1 MGEVYRVDDLR
12 LGQPVALK
20 FLPTDLQ
27 SNPDRL
33 ERLYNEVR
41 MARQISHPNVCRVH
55 DVGEVDGQSFLSM
68 EYVDGE
74 NLASL
79 LRRIGRLPQGKALE
93 IARQLCSGLAAAHE
107 KSVLHRDLKPE
118 NVMVDGKGQVRI
130 TDFGLSG
137 IAGSFE
143 GEDVRSGTPTYMS
156 PEQLSGQAVEPRSDV
171 YALGLVLYELFTGRR
186 AFEGR
191 TLQELVRKHLET
203 PPVPPSVVAEGLDP
217 GIERTILR
225 CLEKDPQS
233 RPSSA
238 RAVLAALGGADPLA
252 AALAA
257 GETPSPELVAAAGAN
272 RGLSARAG
280 VLAVGGAL
288 VLSILALRLSLFT
301 SLLHIVPL
309 PKSTTALEYR
319 AKSILQSLGYPEEAA
334 DQDRGFTID
343 DDHLSWVAA
352 RDTTPGRWDALRT
365 GRPSPIHFWYRQ
377 SQTPMVSLL
386 LVASVTPGSPPAIE
400 SGMRGIELDSEGR
413 LESFYSVTPQLESTT
428 EDAASPADY
437 KVLLKEAGFD
447 EATLQPSTPRW
458 TAPFFVDGRA
468 AWDAILPS
476 GLKAHL
482 EGASYRGRPVFFET
496 VMPWTEPDRM
506 PTSLISPRLQALQV
520 LGCTFLV
527 LVLGSAIFL
536 ARRNSRLGRV
546 DSRGAA
552 RLAAYVLLSMGSVW
566 ALEAHHVARLDL
578 ELGVLAQGAGLTV
591 SLAALVWVIYLA
603 LEPPVRRRAPL
614 RIVSWSRLV
623 AGQIKDPL
631 VGRDILL
638 GCFWGALRAL
648 LAQGSRTI
656 PRSLGMPP
664 PPPWHP
670 NLDALVGAKV
680 AFGDLVGSQFG
691 VIAAMMGILLLVV
704 VFQSILRREWAAAI
718 VVTLLMSAQY
728 LLGLGAEA
736 PNPLGWIFYV
746 AYGLLA
752 PAMTV
757 FVLLRE
763 GFLCAVV
770 MALVQNLLISA
781 PLTLSPGDW
790 YSGTSLFYFAF
801 MAGLAL
807 FGFWAARGGEPL
819 FGDGLLA
826 D

>member
-12 LGQPVALK
+12 LGQAVALK
-20 FLPTDLQ
+20 FLPSDLQ

-41 MARQISHPNVCRVH
+41 IARQISHPNVCRVH

-79 LRRIGRLPQGKALE
+79 LRRIGRLPPTKALE
-93 IARQLCSGLAAAHE
+93 IGRQLCSGLAAAHE

-118 NVMVDGKGQVRI
+118 NVMIDGKGQVRI

-156 PEQLSGQAVEPRSDV
+156 PEQLSGRAVEPRSDV
-171 YALGLVLYELFTGRR
+171 YSLGLVLYELFTGRR

-217 GIERTILR
+217 GVERTILR
-225 CLEKDPQS
+225 CLEKDPS
-233 RPSSA
+233 ARPPSV
-238 RAVLAALGGADPLA
+238 RAVLAALGGTDPLA

-257 GETPSPELVAAAGAN
+257 GETPSPELVAAAGAK
-272 RGLSARAG
+272 RGLTARAG
-280 VLAVGGAL
+280 VLVLGGAL
-288 VLSILALRLSLFT
+288 IFSVLALRLSLVT

-319 AKSILQSLGYPEEAA
+319 AKSILQALGYPEEAA

-343 DDHLSWVAA
+343 DDHLSWVAT
-352 RDTTPGRWDALRT
+352 RDTTPTRWDSLRT

-377 SQTPMVSLL
+377 SQSPMVSLL
-386 LVASVTPGSPPAIE
+386 LVASVTPGAPPPIE
-400 SGMRGIELDSEGR
+400 SAMRGVELDSEGR
-413 LESFYSVTPQLESTT
+413 LLSFYSVTPQLESTT

-437 KVLLKEAGFD
+437 HVLLKEAGFD

-458 TAPFFVDGRA
+458 TAPFFVDGRT
-468 AWDAILPS
+468 AWDAILPT

-482 EGASYRGRPVFFET
+482 EGGSYRGRPVFFET

-506 PTSLISPRLQALQV
+506 PTNLTSPRLHAVQV
-520 LGCTFLV
+520 LGCVILV
-527 LVLGSAIFL
+527 LILGSAVLF
-536 ARRNSRLGRV
+536 ARRNARLGRV

-552 RLAAYVLLSMGSVW
+552 RLAAYVLLSMGTVW
-566 ALEAHHVARLDL
+566 TLEAHHVARLDL
-578 ELGVLAQGAGLTV
+578 ELGVLGQGIGFTV
-591 SLAALVWVIYLA
+591 SLAVVVWVIYLA
-603 LEPPVRRRAPL
+603 IEPPVRRRAPL
-614 RIVSWSRLV
+614 RIVSWSRLL

-631 VGRDILL
+631 VGRDLLL

-648 LAQGSRTI
+648 LAQTSRAL
-656 PRSLGMPP
+656 PRGLGMPP

-670 NLDALVGAKV
+670 NLDALVSPKV
-680 AFGDLVGSQFG
+680 AFGDLLGSQFS
-691 VIAAMMGILLLVV
+691 VMAVTMGILLLLI
-704 VFQSILRREWAAAI
+704 VFQALLRREWAAAI
-718 VVTLLMSAQY
+718 TVTLLLGAQVV
-728 LLGLGAEA
+728 LGIGAEA
-736 PNPLGWIFYV
+736 PNPLGWFLYV
-746 AYGLLA
+746 GYGLLS
-752 PAMTV
+752 PASSV

-781 PLTLSPGDW
+781 PLTLAAGDW
-790 YSGTSLFYFAF
+790 YAGTSLFYLAV
-801 MAGLAL
+801 MAALAL
-807 FGFWAARGGEPL
+807 FGFWAARAGEPL
-819 FGDGLLA
+819 FGEGLLA